1 MQPAVPRLQSPG
13 EPLVV
18 YETEREREAR
28 GAGAE
33 QHLRGV
39 PRGDASCATSGLA
52 PTRPMPTT
60 RAARSAARRAAR
72 CLTEVLPTDALGL
85 VLYQLTLAHDI
96 AAVAPTCHQLCDAAK
111 LAQKARP
118 FSAEVVTLR
127 GHTEFVRGVAPA
139 PDGRIIT
146 DVEVFRRLYE
156 EVGLGWLY
164 SITKV
169 PFVEALANAL
179 YSLWAKNRLS
189 LTGRP
194 EIGTILQEK
203 KMCRRKDDE

>member
-1 MQPAVPRLQSPG
+1 MREVNMLKRRDQRKGAIAFVNIADQSYNPADHQGISFEQSM
-13 EPLVV
+13 
-18 YETEREREAR
+18 ERIHAI
-28 GAGAE
+28 
-33 QHLRGV
+33 L
-39 PRGDASCATSGLA
+39 
-52 PTRPMPTT
+52 
-60 RAARSAARRAAR
+60 
-72 CLTEVLPTDALGL
+72 
-85 VLYQLTLAHDI
+85 
-96 AAVAPTCHQLCDAAK
+96 
-111 LAQKARP
+111 
-118 FSAEVVTLR
+118 
-127 GHTEFVRGVAPA
+127 